1 MALGA
6 RAAAGLGSPLQAGA
20 LPRWVCVGIAWS
32 KRSPWTPGL
41 LSAFFSNIP
50 GPVRLLLRPSLLPL
64 FFNLPGEVSDRVP
77 RHAPWG
83 FAHSCRGPRLR
94 GSTVSSGPVW
104 AAGPQAPHR
113 FRGLAGGHAGARLRS
128 GRQGCARPPRRPRG
142 SPSAARFSWSCAV
155 RGQGR
160 GALQF
165 FRRGPTGQRVVC
177 EWRRVLTNAR

>member
-1 MALGA
+1 MDSGA
-6 RAAAGLGSPLQAGA
+6 F
-20 LPRWVCVGIAWS
+20 VCVFLQYSGS
-32 KRSPWTPGL
+32 
-41 LSAFFSNIP
+41 
-50 GPVRLLLRPSLLPL
+50 VHLLLRPSLLPL
-64 FFNLPGEVSDRVP
+64 FFPLPGEVSDRVP

-113 FRGLAGGHAGARLRS
+113 FRGLAGGPAGARLPFRGHRARVRAPRS

-160 GALQF
+160 GAFPF